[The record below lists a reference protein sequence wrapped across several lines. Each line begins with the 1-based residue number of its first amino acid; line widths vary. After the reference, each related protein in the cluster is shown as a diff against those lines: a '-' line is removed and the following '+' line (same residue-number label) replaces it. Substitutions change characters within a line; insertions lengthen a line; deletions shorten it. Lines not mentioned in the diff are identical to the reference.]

1 MPQTYS
7 RKRSAPAPTPEVSE
21 FFNGLRISWEPSY
34 VEDSAWERRL
44 KREGRW
50 VCAPTDKD
58 YWVRHGYG
66 ADFTVAQYECFLNR
80 CPVDDVDVHGPDTF
94 DDSEASVQQHKEE
107 YRPLDGCELWRIAYK
122 APHIELEGPTGVKTY
137 FAPDGAMFTVRELFK
152 VLADHVRDAM
162 RAQVAAGDLNLHN
175 HPYHMFLGL
184 ARNAD
189 GAYDVKWD
197 D

>member
-7 RKRSAPAPTPEVSE
+7 RKRPAPPPTPEVSK
-21 FFNGLRISWEPSY
+21 FFNDLRISWEPSY

-50 VCAPTDKD
+50 LSAPTDKD
-58 YWVRHGYG
+58 LWVRHMYG
-66 ADFTVAQYECFLNR
+66 EDFTVAQYECFLNR
-80 CPVDDVDVHGPDTF
+80 CPVDDVEMHVPEAY
-94 DDSEASVQQHKEE
+94 DDSEASVQQHNDT
-107 YRPLDGCELWRIAYK
+107 YRPLNGADWTRIAYK

-137 FAPDGAMFTVRELFK
+137 FAPDGALFTVRELFE

-162 RAQVAAGDLNLHN
+162 RAQVATGDLNLRKY
-175 HPYHMFLGL
+175 PYHMFLGL
-184 ARNAD
+184 QRNDD

>member
-7 RKRSAPAPTPEVSE
+7 RKRPAPQAAPEVSK
-21 FFNGLRISWEPSY
+21 FFNDLRISWEPSY

-50 VCAPTDKD
+50 FRAPTDKE
-58 YWVRHGYG
+58 YRVRHGYG
-66 ADFTVAQYECFLNR
+66 DDFTAAQYECFLNR
-80 CPVDDVDVHGPDTF
+80 CPVDDVEVHGPDTF
-94 DDSEASVQQHKEE
+94 DDSEASIKQYGDE
-107 YRPLDGCELWRIAYK
+107 YRPLDGVERTSIAYK
-122 APHIELEGPTGVKTY
+122 ARRIELEGPTGVHTY
-137 FAPDGAMFTVRELFK
+137 FASNGASFTVRELFE
-152 VLADHVRDAM
+152 VLADHVRDSM
-162 RAQVAAGDLNLHN
+162 RAQVAADDLNLRH

-184 ARNAD
+184 ERNAD

>member
-7 RKRSAPAPTPEVSE
+7 RKRPAPPPTPEVSK

-50 VCAPTDKD
+50 VRAPTDK
-58 YWVRHGYG
+58 YHWVGNEYG
-66 ADFTVAQYECFLNR
+66 DDFTVAQYECFLNR
-80 CPVDDVDVHGPDTF
+80 CPVDDVEVHGPETYDE
-94 DDSEASVQQHKEE
+94 SEASVQRHNDS
-107 YRPLDGCELWRIAYK
+107 YRPLDGVERTRIAYK

-137 FAPDGAMFTVRELFK
+137 FASNGASFTVRELFE

-162 RAQVAAGDLNLHN
+162 RAQVAAGDLNLRTY
-175 HPYHMFLGL
+175 PFHMFLGL
-184 ARNAD
+184 ERND
-189 GAYDVKWD
+189 DDAYDVKWD

>member
-7 RKRSAPAPTPEVSE
+7 RKRSAPAPAPEVSE
-21 FFNGLRISWEPSY
+21 FFNSLRISWEPSY

-50 VCAPTDKD
+50 LRAPTDK
-58 YWVRHGYG
+58 YHWVRHGYG
-66 ADFTVAQYECFLNR
+66 EDSTVAQYECFMNR
-80 CPVDDVDVHGPDTF
+80 CPVDDVEVHGPDTY
-94 DDSEASVQQHKEE
+94 DDSDASVEQHKDQ
-107 YRPLDGCELWRIAYK
+107 YRPLDGVERTCIAYK

-137 FAPDGAMFTVRELFK
+137 FEPDGASFTVCELSK

-162 RAQVAAGDLNLHN
+162 RAQVAAGDLNLRTY
-175 HPYHMFLGL
+175 PYHMFLGL
-184 ARNAD
+184 ERNAD